1 MKRNLYRLPTKLR
14 KRNVFTGACHS
25 VHRVWVGM
33 PGPGSRGWV
42 YQGKAVGILGRGC
55 TRGGHSGYTTDSGVY
70 RGVSMTW
77 YTSRTD
83 I

>member
-42 YQGKAVGILGRGC
+42 YQGKAVGILG
-55 TRGGHSGYTTDSGVY
+55 GGVPGVGTVGIPRTAGYTG
-70 RGVSMTW
+70 G
-77 YTSRTD
+77 
-83 I
+83 